1 MCCTS
6 VLNGCMF
13 TARSSTCSLAPSRAS
28 VRTDA
33 WNLSAA
39 AQAAAR
45 TRSLQLARLRDD
57 FDCHV
62 ALLESRRDPRPDHAV
77 KKPPEQWLSLVTAPI
92 QGSTRGSLPSYR

>member
-1 MCCTS
+1 M
-6 VLNGCMF
+6 VVQRVVIELDGD
-13 TARSSTCSLAPSRAS
+13 RGLLAPVENPR
-28 VRTDA
+28 D
-33 WNLSAA
+33 LSAA

-77 KKPPEQWLSLVTAPI
+77 RKPPEQWLSLVTAPI
-92 QGSTRGSLPSYR
+92 QHEGKLPLVSLNLFHEQRA